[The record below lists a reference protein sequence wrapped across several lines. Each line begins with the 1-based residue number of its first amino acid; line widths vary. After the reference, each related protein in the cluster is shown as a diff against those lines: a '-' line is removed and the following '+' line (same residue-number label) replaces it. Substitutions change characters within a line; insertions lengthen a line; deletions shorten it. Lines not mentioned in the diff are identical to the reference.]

1 MVVALRALRHRRF
14 AALWLGQTLSR
25 VGDFIYEIVI
35 AWWVL
40 QETGSAA
47 VMSTVLIVTF
57 LPVAVFTL
65 VGGVVVDRA
74 PKAWLMLASDL
85 LRALAVLGVAFL
97 ATADQM
103 ALWWI
108 YGLGLLFGV
117 ADAFFT
123 PAYFALVPELVPE
136 EDLNSANALTSLS
149 FQLGRVLGPALGGVI
164 VAAGGA
170 ALGLFINGAS
180 FVVAALCLLPLLAVS
195 KVPARDPQAS
205 QAHWLADL
213 REGLATVRAQPFLR
227 LALGLGALAGA
238 FLVGPF
244 LVSMPF
250 LITERF
256 GEDARIYGLL
266 LACFPAGFVLGG
278 LWGGRQERL
287 PQRGRV
293 IFGGLA
299 VGGLALGLF
308 GLPAVPAWGLMA
320 LAVLNGFALQVNGL
334 AWVGLVQERV
344 PAEQLG
350 RVSSLEQLLSWTLT
364 PVAFALTGWLVGR
377 WGPAFTFWLG
387 GFGALALA
395 LAGLLHPATQ
405 EVD

>member
-1 MVVALRALRHRRF
+1 MFDAFRALRHRRF

-25 VGDFIYEIVI
+25 IGDFIYEIVI

-74 PKAWLMLASDL
+74 PRAWLMLVSDL

-97 ATADQM
+97 AAADHRL

-108 YGLGLLFGV
+108 YALGLLFGI

-136 EDLNSANALTSLS
+136 EDLGSANALTSLS
-149 FQLGRVLGPALGGVI
+149 FQLGRVVGPALGGLI

-170 ALGLFINGAS
+170 VLGLFVNGAS
-180 FVVAALCLLPLLAVS
+180 FVVAALCLLPLLAGSRAPVRS
-195 KVPARDPQAS
+195 GEGT
-205 QAHWLADL
+205 HWSADL

-227 LALGLGALAGA
+227 LALGLGAVAGA

-256 GEDARIYGLL
+256 GEDARVYGLL
-266 LACFPAGFVLGG
+266 LACFPLGFVLGG
-278 LWGGRQERL
+278 LWGGRQARL
-287 PQRGRV
+287 PRRGLV
-293 IFGGLA
+293 VFGGLSLGA
-299 VGGLALGLF
+299 LALGLF
-308 GLPAVPAWGLMA
+308 GLPMVPIWGLMA
-320 LAVLNGFALQVNGL
+320 LAVINGFALEVNGL
-334 AWVGLVQERV
+334 AWVGLIQERV
-344 PAEQLG
+344 PPEQLG

-364 PVAFALTGWLVGR
+364 PVAFAVTGWLAGR

-387 GFGALALA
+387 GGGALAVA
-395 LAGLLHPATQ
+395 LVGLLHPATRD
-405 EVD
+405 VD